1 MSESIIS
8 YELIENI
15 LQYIK
20 SLNQEGAILV
30 FLPGWNTIF
39 GLMKHLQ
46 NHPELGSG
54 GYQILPLHS
63 QIPREEQYKVFQEKN
78 FKYFDNTLRR
88 TNFSKSELNNP
99 IFKSLKSVRLQV
111 SRKLFYRRTLL
122 KLLLPSTM

>member
-1 MSESIIS
+1 MNVSQDYNPNTRESISHMSESIIS

-63 QIPREEQYKVFQEKN
+63 QIPREEQYKVFQEE
-78 FKYFDNTLRR
+78 F
-88 TNFSKSELNNP
+88 
-99 IFKSLKSVRLQV
+99 
-111 SRKLFYRRTLL
+111 
-122 KLLLPSTM
+122 